1 MQIALIFPGQGAQ
14 KVGMGKEFYDSCP
27 QARAVFDEADQILKN
42 NLSKVIFE
50 GPQEKLTSTAF
61 CQPAILTFSIAAL
74 KAFQAHPKF
83 QNVQVKYSAGLSL
96 GEYSALVASGA
107 LSFADALR
115 LVERRS
121 FFMEEATQKF
131 SGAMAAII
139 GFDRNRLQE
148 ICAQTGAQV
157 ANYNSPEQIVITGH
171 REKVEAASRMIKE
184 EGAKTVI
191 PLEVSGAF
199 HSSLMQPASN
209 QFQKELQNFKVKDCL
224 YIPVISN
231 VTALP
236 QTSDAEIRQNLGK
249 QIVSSVRWD
258 ESIGYISGKGII
270 NFLEVGPG
278 KVLKGLLRK
287 INPELKVF
295 NIERPT
301 DIESLAF

>member
-1 MQIALIFPGQGAQ
+1 M
-14 KVGMGKEFYDSCP
+14 
-27 QARAVFDEADQILKN
+27 
-42 NLSKVIFE
+42 
-50 GPQEKLTSTAF
+50 
-61 CQPAILTFSIAAL
+61 
-74 KAFQAHPKF
+74 
-83 QNVQVKYSAGLSL
+83 
-96 GEYSALVASGA
+96 
-107 LSFADALR
+107 
-115 LVERRS
+115 
-121 FFMEEATQKF
+121 
-131 SGAMAAII
+131 
-139 GFDRNRLQE
+139 
-148 ICAQTGAQV
+148 
-157 ANYNSPEQIVITGH
+157 
-171 REKVEAASRMIKE
+171 
-184 EGAKTVI
+184 
-191 PLEVSGAF
+191 
-199 HSSLMQPASN
+199 
-209 QFQKELQNFKVKDCL
+209 QNFKVKDCL